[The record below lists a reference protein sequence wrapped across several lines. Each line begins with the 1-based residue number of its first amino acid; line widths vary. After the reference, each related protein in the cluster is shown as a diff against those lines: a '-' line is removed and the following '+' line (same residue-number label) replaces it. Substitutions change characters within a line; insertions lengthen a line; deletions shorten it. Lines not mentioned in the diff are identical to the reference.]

1 MPGRRRAG
9 RLAAHRPRATAALR
23 PLRRGV
29 VPAGRRPSAQ
39 DDTRSGAAGAS
50 ASRTKAADPLVRA
63 YERDLARVDAAI
75 AQAKRACRALGLPP
89 THTAVTVRSDV
100 GGDVRS
106 DVRSDVRE
114 YARQL
119 RKRLLGLYQARADLR
134 RMLAY
139 LRSWE
144 RKVIAPGRYAG
155 PL

>member
-1 MPGRRRAG
+1 MLGRRRAG
-9 RLAAHRPRATAALR
+9 RRAAHRPRATAALR

-29 VPAGRRPSAQ
+29 APAGRRASAQ
-39 DDTRSGAAGAS
+39 DDTRSGTAGAS

-75 AQAKRACRALGLPP
+75 AQAKRACRALGLPT
-89 THTAVTVRSDV
+89 THTAVTVRD
-100 GGDVRS
+100 DIRS
-106 DVRSDVRE
+106 DIRE
-114 YARQL
+114 HARRL
-119 RKRLLGLYQARADLR
+119 RKQLLGLYQARADLR